1 MNWPSAL
8 IGCTV
13 LGLQH
18 GIDVDH
24 VAAISDVTSVQPTP
38 GESIRSGLFY
48 ASGHAVTVGSLGIG
62 LILLQ
67 TSVPAAISAWMER
80 AIGLTLVALGGYI
93 LSAIFRG
100 QQRGTTR
107 RQAMLALFQMFRRR
121 SVEQSATLS
130 YGPRSS
136 LSLGILHGVGAE
148 TPTQLSALLI
158 AANLGGLAGG
168 IAALSFFA
176 VGMFAS
182 NMVLTTAATAAF
194 VASRIKPAVF
204 RWLGAFAAAYSLW
217 IGIRMMI
224 A

>member
-1 MNWPSAL
+1 MTWPSAL
-8 IGCTV
+8 IACTA

-24 VAAISDVTSVQPTP
+24 VAAISDVTSMQRTP
-38 GESIRSGLFY
+38 SESIRSGLCY
-48 ASGHAVTVGSLGIG
+48 AAGHAATVGLLGIA
-62 LILLQ
+62 LILLK
-67 TSVPAAISAWMER
+67 TSVPDVLSTWMER
-80 AIGLTLVALGGYI
+80 VIGFTLVALGAYI

-100 QQRGTTR
+100 QQRW
-107 RQAMLALFQMFRRR
+107 QAMLALFHIFRRR
-121 SVEQSATLS
+121 RAEESVAVS
-130 YGPRSS
+130 YGAKSS

-182 NMVLTTAATAAF
+182 NMLLTTAATAAF
-194 VASRIKPAVF
+194 VASRIKPEVF
-204 RWLGAFAAAYSLW
+204 RWLGAFTAGYSLW

>member
-93 LSAIFRG
+93 LSAIFRR
-100 QQRGTTR
+100 QQRC
-107 RQAMLALFQMFRRR
+107 QAMLALFQMFRRR

>member
-1 MNWPSAL
+1 MTWPSAL
-8 IGCTV
+8 LACTV

-24 VAAISDVTSVQPTP
+24 VAAISDVTGMQRTP

-48 ASGHAVTVGSLGIG
+48 AAGHAATVGLLGIA
-62 LILLQ
+62 LILFK
-67 TSVPAAISAWMER
+67 TSVPDSVSTGMEKV
-80 AIGLTLVALGGYI
+80 IGFTLVALGAYI
-93 LSAIFRG
+93 LHAIFRG
-100 QQRGTTR
+100 QQRA
-107 RQAMLALFQMFRRR
+107 QAMLALFQMFRRP
-121 SVEQSATLS
+121 QIAALT

-136 LSLGILHGVGAE
+136 ISLGILHGVGAE

-182 NMVLTTAATAAF
+182 NMLLTTAATAAF
-194 VASRIKPAVF
+194 GASRIKPGVF
-204 RWLGAFAAAYSLW
+204 RWLGALAAGYSLW
-217 IGIRMMI
+217 IGVRMMI
-224 A
+224 G